1 MSLLIGMK
9 EGEELDRLLEALPA
23 GADRRTVARSKES
36 FWRAAEQRF
45 DAVLLH
51 AELVADMYPWE
62 WAARLRERQPY
73 AKIVVFLC
81 EEVYDSLWLEV
92 VERLSTEAG
101 FVATPVGCGMEER
114 RGIALQTLLGEAPPA
129 DVSRTGVVAAV
140 WSAACKDGA
149 TTVAANAALTLAR
162 EAPGLSVGLLDLN
175 LKNPELRLLLGH
187 ADAGRSNASLRPK
200 LQTGSLTT
208 AELLAATAPFRR
220 TPNLRLL
227 CGTHRRDTA
236 GDVSAD
242 MMGTLLAVCRRT
254 FDVTVVDVS
263 SYPDNA
269 ATVCAV
275 RGADARWLVAS
286 NRPSSYLWSW
296 GEWYE
301 CYWKHCGISPADAE
315 LVCNR
320 YDPAGDPPEK
330 AAAAIG
336 MKLAAVLPNVPGGAG
351 LRLSELGK
359 PLADAPQAEPFA
371 AEMYRL
377 ASRLHVLAGKAPL
390 PERRSARRRYGFMSM
405 ISSLF

>member
-9 EGEELDRLLEALPA
+9 EGDELDRLIESLPA
-23 GADRRTVARSKES
+23 RSDRRTVARDKES
-36 FWRAAEQRF
+36 FWSAAEQRY
-45 DAVLLH
+45 DAILLH
-51 AELVADMYPWE
+51 VELVADMYPWE
-62 WAARLRERQPY
+62 WAARLRERQPF

-92 VERLSTEAG
+92 AERLSLEAG
-101 FVATPVGCGMEER
+101 FAAAPIGAGTEDR
-114 RGIALQTLLGEAPPA
+114 RGFALQTLFGEAAPA
-129 DVSRTGVVAAV
+129 DGARSGVVAAV
-140 WSAACKDGA
+140 WSASCKDGA

-162 EAPGLSVGLLDLN
+162 EAAGLSVGLLDLN
-175 LKNPELRLLLGH
+175 LKNPEMRLLLGH

-200 LQTGSLTT
+200 LQTGSLTS
-208 AELLAATAPFRR
+208 AELLAATATYRR

-236 GDVSAD
+236 GDMNAD
-242 MMGTLLAVCRRT
+242 MIGELLDVCRRT

-296 GEWYE
+296 SEWYE
-301 CYWKHCGISPADAE
+301 CYWKHCGLSPADAE

-320 YDPAGDPPEK
+320 YDPAGDSPEK

-336 MKLAAVLPNVPGGAG
+336 MKLAAALPNVPGGAG
-351 LRLSELGK
+351 LRLSEVGK
-359 PLADAPQAEPFA
+359 PLADAPQAEAFA
-371 AEMYRL
+371 AEIYKL

-390 PERRSARRRYGFMSM
+390 PERRAARRRHGFMAL